1 MNTTTNQKV
10 VITFYY
16 CLEYLQTLI
25 KWKCMF
31 IFAILYFDGILLIY
45 LVNVLFVLP
54 LLGIFSFQIKIIV
67 GTHYTRVNF
76 SFNLRI

>member
-1 MNTTTNQKV
+1 
-10 VITFYY
+10 
-16 CLEYLQTLI
+16 
-25 KWKCMF
+25 MF